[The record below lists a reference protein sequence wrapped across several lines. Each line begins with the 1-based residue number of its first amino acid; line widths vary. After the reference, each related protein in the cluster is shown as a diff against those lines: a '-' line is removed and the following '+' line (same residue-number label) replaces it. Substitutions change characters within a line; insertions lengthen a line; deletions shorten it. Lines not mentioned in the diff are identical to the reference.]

1 MDRSYCI
8 APMMGRT
15 DSQFRY
21 LVRQISKRTVLF
33 TEMIHSNAILFGN
46 KNKLEEYS
54 NIENPIVLQL
64 GGNDPKSLGQ
74 VSKLANKF
82 NYDEINLNLGC
93 PSPRVSSG
101 GFGAA
106 LMNDPE
112 LVKNCLSSIKE
123 NFDKEVS
130 VKIRLGTDDNDI
142 DETLDN
148 FVDSIKSSGIKVFYV
163 HARKAILKGLTPKQ
177 NREIP
182 PLNYERVKK
191 LKVDY
196 SDLEIIINGSIKE
209 LDFLKKNDLCNLDGI
224 MIGREVYS
232 NPLILNDVDKILEA
246 DLTKNNS
253 LYDITSEM
261 FNYFGSLKNK
271 NLVKRGLI
279 HMHGLFNGH
288 KEAKKIR
295 ILLSNSIYLEK
306 SKNEILSILEKGI
319 IKAA

>member
-64 GGNDPKSLGQ
+64 GGNDPKNLGQ

-191 LKVDY
+191 LKGDY
-196 SDLEIIINGSIKE
+196 SDLEIIINGGIKE

-319 IKAA
+319 IRAA

>member
-1 MDRSYCI
+1 MDRSFCI

-21 LVRQISKRTVLF
+21 LIRQISKRTVLF

-54 NIENPIVLQL
+54 NLENPIVLQL
-64 GGNDPKSLGQ
+64 GGNDPKNLGQ
-74 VSKLANKF
+74 VSKLANEL

-106 LMNDPE
+106 LMNNPD
-112 LVKNCLSSIKE
+112 LVKNCLTSIKE
-123 NFDKEVS
+123 NFEREVS

-148 FVDSIKSSGIKVFYV
+148 FINSIRSTGIKVFYV

-191 LKVDY
+191 LKTDF
-196 SDLEIIINGSIKE
+196 SDLEIIINGGIKE
-209 LDFLKKNDLCNLDGI
+209 LNFLKKNDLCNLDGI

-232 NPLILNDVDKILEA
+232 NPLILSGVDKILEA
-246 DLTKNNS
+246 DLSKDNS

-261 FNYFGSLKNK
+261 FNYFESLKNK

-306 SKNEILSILEKGI
+306 SKKEILSILEKGI
-319 IKAA
+319 IRAA

>member
-15 DSQFRY
+15 DSQFRH
-21 LVRQISKRTVLF
+21 LIRLISKKTVLF
-33 TEMIHSNAILFGN
+33 TEMIHSNAILYGN

-64 GGNDPKSLGQ
+64 GGNDPKNLGK
-74 VSKLANKF
+74 VSKIANKF

-112 LVKNCLSSIKE
+112 LVKDCLVSIKE

-142 DETLDN
+142 DKTLDD
-148 FVDSIKSSGIKVFYV
+148 FVDSIQSCNIKVFYV

-182 PLNYERVKK
+182 PLNYERVRK
-191 LKVDY
+191 LKEDF
-196 SDLEIIINGSIKE
+196 SDLEIIINGGIKQ
-209 LDFLKKNDLCNLDGI
+209 LDFLKKNDLSSLEGI
-224 MIGREVYS
+224 MIGREAYS
-232 NPLILNDVDKILEA
+232 NPLIFSKVDKILEA
-246 DLTKNNS
+246 RLSKDNS

-261 FNYFGSLKNK
+261 FNYFETIENISL
-271 NLVKRGLI
+271 VRRGLI

-295 ILLSNSIYLEK
+295 ILLSNIIYLEK
-306 SKNEILSILEKGI
+306 SKYEILSILEKDI
-319 IKAA
+319 IRAA

>member
-196 SDLEIIINGSIKE
+196 SDLEIIINGGIKE

-306 SKNEILSILEKGI
+306 SKNEILSILEKDI
-319 IKAA
+319 IRAA

>member
-148 FVDSIKSSGIKVFYV
+148 FIDSIKSSGIKVFYV

-196 SDLEIIINGSIKE
+196 SDLEIIINGGIKE

-295 ILLSNSIYLEK
+295 ILLSNSVYLEK

-319 IKAA
+319 IRAA

>member
-1 MDRSYCI
+1 MDRSFCI

-21 LVRQISKRTVLF
+21 LIRQISKRTVLF

-54 NIENPIVLQL
+54 NLENPIVLQL
-64 GGNDPKSLGQ
+64 GGNDPKNLGR
-74 VSKLANKF
+74 VSKLANEL

-106 LMNDPE
+106 LMNNPD
-112 LVKNCLSSIKE
+112 LVKNCLTSIKE
-123 NFDKEVS
+123 NFEREVS

-148 FVDSIKSSGIKVFYV
+148 FINSIRSTGIKVFYV

-191 LKVDY
+191 LKTDF
-196 SDLEIIINGSIKE
+196 SDLEIIINGGIKE
-209 LDFLKKNDLCNLDGI
+209 LNFLKKNDLCNLDGI

-232 NPLILNDVDKILEA
+232 NPLILSGVDKILEA
-246 DLTKNNS
+246 DLSKDNS

-261 FNYFGSLKNK
+261 FNYFESLKNK

-306 SKNEILSILEKGI
+306 SKKEILSILEKGI
-319 IKAA
+319 IRAA

>member
-1 MDRSYCI
+1 
-8 APMMGRT
+8 MMGRT

-64 GGNDPKSLGQ
+64 GGNDPKNLGQ

-148 FVDSIKSSGIKVFYV
+148 FIDSIKSSGIKVFYV

-196 SDLEIIINGSIKE
+196 SDLEIIINGGIKE

-319 IKAA
+319 IRAA

>member
-64 GGNDPKSLGQ
+64 GGNDPKNLGR

-196 SDLEIIINGSIKE
+196 SDLEIIINGGIKE

-319 IKAA
+319 IRAA

>member
-1 MDRSYCI
+1 
-8 APMMGRT
+8 
-15 DSQFRY
+15 
-21 LVRQISKRTVLF
+21 
-33 TEMIHSNAILFGN
+33 MIHSNAILFGN

-64 GGNDPKSLGQ
+64 GGNDPKNLGQ

-196 SDLEIIINGSIKE
+196 SDLEIIINGGIKE

-319 IKAA
+319 IRAA

>member
-64 GGNDPKSLGQ
+64 GGNDPKNLGQ

-148 FVDSIKSSGIKVFYV
+148 FIDSIKSSGIRVFYV

-196 SDLEIIINGSIKE
+196 SDLEIIINGGIKE

-319 IKAA
+319 IRAA

>member
-64 GGNDPKSLGQ
+64 GGNDPKNLGQ

-93 PSPRVSSG
+93 PSPKVSSG

-196 SDLEIIINGSIKE
+196 SDLEIIINGGIKE

-261 FNYFGSLKNK
+261 FNYFTSLKNK

-319 IKAA
+319 IRAA

>member
-1 MDRSYCI
+1 MDRSFCI

-21 LVRQISKRTVLF
+21 LIRQISKRTVLF

-54 NIENPIVLQL
+54 NLENPIVLQL
-64 GGNDPKSLGQ
+64 GGNDPKNLGQ
-74 VSKLANKF
+74 VSKLANEL

-106 LMNDPE
+106 LMNNPD
-112 LVKNCLSSIKE
+112 LVKNCLTSIKE
-123 NFDKEVS
+123 NFEREVS

-148 FVDSIKSSGIKVFYV
+148 FINSIRSTGIKVFYV

-191 LKVDY
+191 LKTDF
-196 SDLEIIINGSIKE
+196 SDLEIIINGGIKE
-209 LDFLKKNDLCNLDGI
+209 LNFLKKNDLYNLDGI

-232 NPLILNDVDKILEA
+232 NPLILSGVDKILEA
-246 DLTKNNS
+246 DLSKDNS

-261 FNYFGSLKNK
+261 FNYFESLKNK

-306 SKNEILSILEKGI
+306 SKKEILSILEKGI
-319 IKAA
+319 IRAA

>member
-64 GGNDPKSLGQ
+64 GGNDPKNLGQ

-148 FVDSIKSSGIKVFYV
+148 FVDSIKSSGIEVFYV

-196 SDLEIIINGSIKE
+196 SDLEIIINGGIKE

-295 ILLSNSIYLEK
+295 ILLSNSVYLEK

-319 IKAA
+319 IRAA

>member
-21 LVRQISKRTVLF
+21 LIRQISKRTVLF

-54 NIENPIVLQL
+54 NLENPIVLQL
-64 GGNDPKSLGQ
+64 GGNDPKNLGR
-74 VSKLANKF
+74 VSKLANEF

-106 LMNDPE
+106 LMSDPD
-112 LVKNCLSSIKE
+112 LVKNCLTSIKE
-123 NFDKEVS
+123 NFEKEVS

-148 FVDSIKSSGIKVFYV
+148 FINSIRSTGIKVFYV

-191 LKVDY
+191 LKTDF
-196 SDLEIIINGSIKE
+196 SDLEIIINGGIKE
-209 LDFLKKNDLCNLDGI
+209 LNFLKKNDLCNLDGI

-232 NPLILNDVDKILEA
+232 NPLILSGVDKILEA
-246 DLTKNNS
+246 DLSKDNS

-261 FNYFGSLKNK
+261 FNYFESLKNK

-306 SKNEILSILEKGI
+306 SKKEILSILEKGI
-319 IKAA
+319 IRAA

>member
-64 GGNDPKSLGQ
+64 GGNDPKNLGQ

-130 VKIRLGTDDNDI
+130 VKIRLGTDDHDI

-196 SDLEIIINGSIKE
+196 PDLEIIINGGIKE

-319 IKAA
+319 IRAA

>member
-64 GGNDPKSLGQ
+64 GGNDPKNLGQ

-196 SDLEIIINGSIKE
+196 SDLEIIINGGIKE

-224 MIGREVYS
+224 IIGREVYS

-319 IKAA
+319 IRAA

>member
-64 GGNDPKSLGQ
+64 GGNDPKNLGQ

-196 SDLEIIINGSIKE
+196 SDLEIIINGGIKE

-232 NPLILNDVDKILEA
+232 NPQILNDVDKILEA

-261 FNYFGSLKNK
+261 FNYFRSLKNK

-319 IKAA
+319 IRAA

>member
-21 LVRQISKRTVLF
+21 LIRLISKKTVLF
-33 TEMIHSNAILFGN
+33 TEMIHSNAILHGN

-64 GGNDPKSLGQ
+64 GGNDPKNLGK
-74 VSKLANKF
+74 VSKIANKF

-112 LVKNCLSSIKE
+112 LVKDCLLSIKE

-142 DETLDN
+142 DKTLDD
-148 FVDSIKSSGIKVFYV
+148 FVDSIQSCNIKVFYV

-182 PLNYERVKK
+182 PLNYERVRK
-191 LKVDY
+191 LKEDF
-196 SDLEIIINGSIKE
+196 SDLEIIINGGIKQ
-209 LDFLKKNDLCNLDGI
+209 LDFLKRNDLSSLEGI
-224 MIGREVYS
+224 MIGREAYS
-232 NPLILNDVDKILEA
+232 NPLIFSKVDKILEA
-246 DLTKNNS
+246 RLSKDNS

-261 FNYFGSLKNK
+261 FNYFETIENISL
-271 NLVKRGLI
+271 VRRGLI

-295 ILLSNSIYLEK
+295 ILLSNIIYLEK
-306 SKNEILSILEKGI
+306 SKYEILSILEKDI
-319 IKAA
+319 IRAA

>member
-64 GGNDPKSLGQ
+64 GGNDPKNLGQ

-196 SDLEIIINGSIKE
+196 SDLEIIINGGIKE

-232 NPLILNDVDKILEA
+232 NPLILNDVDKILEG

-319 IKAA
+319 IRAA

>member
-64 GGNDPKSLGQ
+64 GGNDPKNLGQ

-106 LMNDPE
+106 LMNNPE

-163 HARKAILKGLTPKQ
+163 HARKAILKGLPPKQ

-196 SDLEIIINGSIKE
+196 SDLEIIINGGIKE

-319 IKAA
+319 IRAA

>member
-21 LVRQISKRTVLF
+21 LIRQISKRTVLF

-54 NIENPIVLQL
+54 NLENPIVLQL
-64 GGNDPKSLGQ
+64 GGNDPKNLGQ
-74 VSKLANKF
+74 VSKLANEL

-106 LMNDPE
+106 LMNDPD
-112 LVKNCLSSIKE
+112 LVKNCLTSIKE
-123 NFDKEVS
+123 NFEREVS

-148 FVDSIKSSGIKVFYV
+148 FVNSIRSTGIKVFYV

-191 LKVDY
+191 LKTDF
-196 SDLEIIINGSIKE
+196 SDLEIIINGGIKE
-209 LDFLKKNDLCNLDGI
+209 LNFLKKNDLCNLDGV

-232 NPLILNDVDKILEA
+232 NPLILSGVDKILEA
-246 DLTKNNS
+246 DLSKDNS

-261 FNYFGSLKNK
+261 FNYFESLKNK

-306 SKNEILSILEKGI
+306 SKKEILSILEKGI
-319 IKAA
+319 IRAA

>member
-64 GGNDPKSLGQ
+64 GGNDPKNLGQ

-191 LKVDY
+191 LKVDN
-196 SDLEIIINGSIKE
+196 SDLEIIINGGIKE

-319 IKAA
+319 IRAA

>member
-148 FVDSIKSSGIKVFYV
+148 FIDSIKSSGIRVFYV

-196 SDLEIIINGSIKE
+196 SDLEIIINGGIKE

-261 FNYFGSLKNK
+261 FNYFTSLKNK

-319 IKAA
+319 IRAA

>member
-64 GGNDPKSLGQ
+64 GGNDPKNLGQ

-196 SDLEIIINGSIKE
+196 SDLEIIINGGIKE
-209 LDFLKKNDLCNLDGI
+209 LDFLKKNDLYNLDGI

-319 IKAA
+319 IRAA

>member
-64 GGNDPKSLGQ
+64 GGNDPKNLGQ

-196 SDLEIIINGSIKE
+196 SDLEIIINGGIKE

-295 ILLSNSIYLEK
+295 VLLSNSIYLEK

-319 IKAA
+319 IRAA

>member
-64 GGNDPKSLGQ
+64 GGNDPKNLGQ

-196 SDLEIIINGSIKE
+196 SDLEIIINGGIKE

-295 ILLSNSIYLEK
+295 ILFSNSIYLEK
-306 SKNEILSILEKGI
+306 S
-319 IKAA
+319 

>member
-21 LVRQISKRTVLF
+21 LIRQISKRTVLF

-54 NIENPIVLQL
+54 NLENPIVLQL
-64 GGNDPKSLGQ
+64 GGNDPKNLGQ
-74 VSKLANKF
+74 VSKLANEL

-106 LMNDPE
+106 LMNDPD
-112 LVKNCLSSIKE
+112 LVKNCLTSIKE
-123 NFDKEVS
+123 NFEREVS

-148 FVDSIKSSGIKVFYV
+148 FINSIRSTGIKVFYV

-191 LKVDY
+191 LKTDF
-196 SDLEIIINGSIKE
+196 SDLEIIINGGIKE
-209 LDFLKKNDLCNLDGI
+209 LNFLKKNDLCNLDGV

-232 NPLILNDVDKILEA
+232 NPLILSGVDKILEA
-246 DLTKNNS
+246 DLSKDNS

-261 FNYFGSLKNK
+261 FNYFESLKNK

-306 SKNEILSILEKGI
+306 SKKEILSILEKGI
-319 IKAA
+319 IRAA

>member
-64 GGNDPKSLGQ
+64 GGNDPKNLGQ

-130 VKIRLGTDDNDI
+130 VKIRLGTDDSDI

-196 SDLEIIINGSIKE
+196 SDLEIIINGGIKE

-319 IKAA
+319 IRAA

>member
-1 MDRSYCI
+1 MDRSFCI

-21 LVRQISKRTVLF
+21 LIRQISKRTVLF

-54 NIENPIVLQL
+54 NLENPIVLQL
-64 GGNDPKSLGQ
+64 GGNDPKNLGQ
-74 VSKLANKF
+74 VSKLANEL

-106 LMNDPE
+106 LMNDPD
-112 LVKNCLSSIKE
+112 LVKNCLTSIKE
-123 NFDKEVS
+123 NFEREVS

-148 FVDSIKSSGIKVFYV
+148 FINSIRSSGIKVFYV

-191 LKVDY
+191 LKTDF
-196 SDLEIIINGSIKE
+196 SDLEIIINGGIKE
-209 LDFLKKNDLCNLDGI
+209 LNFLKKNDLCNLDGI

-232 NPLILNDVDKILEA
+232 NPLILSGVDKILEA
-246 DLTKNNS
+246 DLSKDNS

-261 FNYFGSLKNK
+261 FNYFESLKNK

-306 SKNEILSILEKGI
+306 SKKEILSILEKGI
-319 IKAA
+319 IRAA

>member
-1 MDRSYCI
+1 
-8 APMMGRT
+8 MMGRT
-15 DSQFRY
+15 DSQFRH
-21 LVRQISKRTVLF
+21 LIRLISKKTVLF
-33 TEMIHSNAILFGN
+33 TEMIHSNAILYGN

-64 GGNDPKSLGQ
+64 GGNDPKNLGK
-74 VSKLANKF
+74 VSKIANKF

-112 LVKNCLSSIKE
+112 LVKDCLVSIKE

-142 DETLDN
+142 DKTLDD
-148 FVDSIKSSGIKVFYV
+148 FVDSIQSCNIKVFYV

-182 PLNYERVKK
+182 PLNYERVRK
-191 LKVDY
+191 LKEDF
-196 SDLEIIINGSIKE
+196 SDLEIIINGGIKH
-209 LDFLKKNDLCNLDGI
+209 LDFLKRNDLSSLEGI
-224 MIGREVYS
+224 MIGREAYS
-232 NPLILNDVDKILEA
+232 NPLIFSKVDKILEA
-246 DLTKNNS
+246 RLSKDNS

-261 FNYFGSLKNK
+261 FNYFETIENISL
-271 NLVKRGLI
+271 VRRGLI

-295 ILLSNSIYLEK
+295 ILLSNIIYLEK
-306 SKNEILSILEKGI
+306 SKYEILSILEKDI
-319 IKAA
+319 IRAA

>member
-64 GGNDPKSLGQ
+64 GGNDPKNLGQ

-196 SDLEIIINGSIKE
+196 SDLEIIINGGIKE

>member
-64 GGNDPKSLGQ
+64 GGNDPKNLGQ

-148 FVDSIKSSGIKVFYV
+148 FIDSIKSSGIRVFYV

-196 SDLEIIINGSIKE
+196 SDLEIIINGGIKE

-295 ILLSNSIYLEK
+295 ILLSNSVYLEK

-319 IKAA
+319 IRAA

>member
-64 GGNDPKSLGQ
+64 GGNDPKNLGQ

-163 HARKAILKGLTPKQ
+163 PARKAILKGLTPKQ

-196 SDLEIIINGSIKE
+196 SDLEIIINGGIKE

-319 IKAA
+319 IRAA

>member
-21 LVRQISKRTVLF
+21 LVRQISKRTVIF
-33 TEMIHSNAILFGN
+33 TEMIHSNDILFGN

-64 GGNDPKSLGQ
+64 GGNDPKNLGQ

-148 FVDSIKSSGIKVFYV
+148 FVDSVKSSGIKVFYV

-196 SDLEIIINGSIKE
+196 SDLEIIINGGIKE

-319 IKAA
+319 IRAA

>member
-21 LVRQISKRTVLF
+21 LIRLISKKTVLF
-33 TEMIHSNAILFGN
+33 TEMIHSNAILYGN

-64 GGNDPKSLGQ
+64 GGNDPKNLGK
-74 VSKLANKF
+74 VSKIANKF

-112 LVKNCLSSIKE
+112 LVKDCLLSIKE
-123 NFDKEVS
+123 NFNKEVS
-130 VKIRLGTDDNDI
+130 VKIRLGTDNNDI
-142 DETLDN
+142 DKTLDD
-148 FVDSIKSSGIKVFYV
+148 FVDSIQSCNIKVFYV

-182 PLNYERVKK
+182 PLNYERVRK
-191 LKVDY
+191 LKEDF
-196 SDLEIIINGSIKE
+196 SDLEIIINGGIKQ
-209 LDFLKKNDLCNLDGI
+209 LDFLKKNDLSSLEGI
-224 MIGREVYS
+224 MIGREAYS
-232 NPLILNDVDKILEA
+232 NPLIFSKVDKILEA
-246 DLTKNNS
+246 RLIKDNS

-261 FNYFGSLKNK
+261 FNYFETIKNI
-271 NLVKRGLI
+271 NLVRRGLI

-295 ILLSNSIYLEK
+295 ILLSNIIYLEK
-306 SKNEILSILEKGI
+306 SKYEILSILEKDI
-319 IKAA
+319 IRAA

>member
-15 DSQFRY
+15 DSQFRH
-21 LVRQISKRTVLF
+21 LIRLISKKTVLF
-33 TEMIHSNAILFGN
+33 TEMIHSNAILYGN

-64 GGNDPKSLGQ
+64 GGNDPKNLGK
-74 VSKLANKF
+74 VSKIANKF

-112 LVKNCLSSIKE
+112 LVKDCLLSIKE
-123 NFDKEVS
+123 NFNKEVS

-142 DETLDN
+142 DKTLDD
-148 FVDSIKSSGIKVFYV
+148 FVDSIQSCNIKVFYV

-182 PLNYERVKK
+182 PLNYERVRK
-191 LKVDY
+191 LKEDF
-196 SDLEIIINGSIKE
+196 SDLEIIINGGIKH
-209 LDFLKKNDLCNLDGI
+209 LDFLKRNDLSSLEGI
-224 MIGREVYS
+224 MIGREAYS
-232 NPLILNDVDKILEA
+232 NPLIFSKVDKILEA
-246 DLTKNNS
+246 RLIKDNS

-261 FNYFGSLKNK
+261 FNYFETIKNI
-271 NLVKRGLI
+271 NLVRRGLI

-295 ILLSNSIYLEK
+295 ILLSNIIYLEK
-306 SKNEILSILEKGI
+306 SKYEILSILEKDI
-319 IKAA
+319 IRAA

>member
-21 LVRQISKRTVLF
+21 LIRQISKRTVLF

-54 NIENPIVLQL
+54 NLENPIVLQL
-64 GGNDPKSLGQ
+64 GGNDPKNLGR
-74 VSKLANKF
+74 VSKLANEF

-106 LMNDPE
+106 LMNDPD
-112 LVKNCLSSIKE
+112 LVKNCLTSIKE
-123 NFDKEVS
+123 NFEREVS

-191 LKVDY
+191 LKTDF
-196 SDLEIIINGSIKE
+196 SDLEIIINGGIKE
-209 LDFLKKNDLCNLDGI
+209 LNFLKKNDLCNLDGV

-232 NPLILNDVDKILEA
+232 NPLILSGVDKILEA
-246 DLTKNNS
+246 DLSKDNS

-261 FNYFGSLKNK
+261 FNYFESLKNK

-306 SKNEILSILEKGI
+306 SKKEILSILEKGI
-319 IKAA
+319 IRAA